1 MDDLKLHGKV
11 DKGVDSLIQIVRTC
25 SSNICM
31 RFGFEKCNILIL
43 KRGIKD
49 ENCGIMLP
57 NDLKISSVKEGE
69 NCKYLGKL
77 EAEDITTK
85 KIKEKIK
92 GE

>member
-1 MDDLKLHGKV
+1 MDELKLHGKV
-11 DKGVDSLIQIVRTC
+11 DKGADSLIQTVRIC

-49 ENCGIMLP
+49 ENSGIMLP
-57 NDLKISSVKEGE
+57 NDLKISSVKDGE

-77 EAEDITTK
+77 EVKDINTK
-85 KIKEKIK
+85 KTK
-92 GE
+92 GKVRGE